1 MKSVPL
7 RVLIAPDSFK
17 GSLSAAAVAEAL
29 AHGWCRARPDDT
41 IDLAPLADGGEGTL
55 DAIAAAGGWAWR
67 STTVSDPLGRP
78 VTARWLLSADGRAA
92 ALEMAEASGLSLVA
106 PAQRDPVAAST
117 FGTGQLLAAAVEAG
131 AERIVLGIGGSA
143 TTDGGRGR
151 PAALGGR
158 PNSDAPDAPWT
169 CAASRRR

>member
-1 MKSVPL
+1 
-7 RVLIAPDSFK
+7 AP
-17 GSLSAAAVAEAL
+17 
-29 AHGWCRARPDDT
+29 

-55 DAIAAAGGWAWR
+55 DAIAAADGWGWR
-67 STTVSDPLGRP
+67 SIMVSDPLGRP

-106 PAQRDPVAAST
+106 PDQRDPVASST

-143 TTDGGRGR
+143 TTDGGRG
-151 PAALGGR
+151 AMLALGGR
-158 PNSDAPDAPWT
+158 PNSDLPDAPWDLRGIPAT
-169 CAASRRR
+169 LEGVALEVASDVSNP